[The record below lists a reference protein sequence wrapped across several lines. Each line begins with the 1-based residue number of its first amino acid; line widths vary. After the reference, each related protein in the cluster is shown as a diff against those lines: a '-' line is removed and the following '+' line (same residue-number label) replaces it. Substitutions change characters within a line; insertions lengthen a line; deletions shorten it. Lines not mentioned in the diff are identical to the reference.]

1 MGVSTNLSITTFPR
15 VPDSL
20 KMASPE
26 LFDYLNQHR
35 LVLQQIVQGHFTAI
49 NGLTTVINNGTSG
62 SYSLTSIG
70 HIFITSGVITTIT
83 TT

>member
-1 MGVSTNLSITTFPR
+1 MGVSTNISITPFPR

-20 KMASPE
+20 QMQQPE

-62 SYSLTSIG
+62 SYSLTAIG
-70 HIFITSGVITTIT
+70 HVFITSGVITAVT

>member
-1 MGVSTNLSITTFPR
+1 

-20 KMASPE
+20 QKIDQE

-35 LVLQQIVQGHFTAI
+35 LVLQQIVQGHFTSI
-49 NGLTTVINNGTSG
+49 NGLTQAINKGTSG
-62 SYSLTSIG
+62 SFSITAVG
-70 HIFITSGVITTIT
+70 HVFITSGVITAIT

>member
-1 MGVSTNLSITTFPR
+1 MSISTNISVTPFPR

-35 LVLQQIVQGHFTAI
+35 LVLQQIMQGH
-49 NGLTTVINNGTSG
+49 TTVINGISTVVNHGTSG
-62 SYSLTSIG
+62 SFPITTAG
-70 HIFITSGVITTIT
+70 HVHVTSGIITAVT